1 MPNAIY
7 NLWKV
12 LCDFLLPRC
21 CPGCGQ
27 ELLRY
32 EIPCC
37 LACQTALPFTH
48 FETFANNPVF
58 QRMEELV
65 PTVHATALFYLHDGG
80 IIQQLIHQLKF
91 NGQLHLGPWLGNL
104 LAKQLKNSPY
114 AHCTAIVPLPL
125 HPQKK
130 RKRGYNQNHK
140 LCEQLA
146 EALQIPLYTNAVF
159 RTKNTAQLSL
169 NKTQDRFAEM
179 EAAFAINPE
188 LSIEAPHWLLVD
200 DVLTTGATLQ
210 SCGQALLKYPKAK
223 LSIVVLS
230 YRM

>member
-1 MPNAIY
+1 MY
-7 NLWKV
+7 
-12 LCDFLLPRC
+12 RC
-21 CPGCGQ
+21 
-27 ELLRY
+27 L
-32 EIPCC
+32 
-37 LACQTALPFTH
+37 FT
-48 FETFANNPVF
+48 P
-58 QRMEELV
+58 
-65 PTVHATALFYLHDGG
+65 
-80 IIQQLIHQLKF
+80 K
-91 NGQLHLGPWLGNL
+91 
-104 LAKQLKNSPY
+104 
-114 AHCTAIVPLPL
+114 
-125 HPQKK
+125 KK
-130 RKRGYNQNHK
+130 RERGYNQNHK

-146 EALQIPLYTNAVF
+146 QVLQIPLYTNAVF

>member
-27 ELLRY
+27 ELLPY

-37 LACQTALPFTH
+37 LACQAALPFTH

-91 NGQLHLGPWLGNL
+91 NGQQHLGPWLGNL

-125 HPQKK
+125 HPKK
-130 RKRGYNQNHK
+130 KEKEGTIKIIN
-140 LCEQLA
+140 C
-146 EALQIPLYTNAVF
+146 VS
-159 RTKNTAQLSL
+159 SL
-169 NKTQDRFAEM
+169 
-179 EAAFAINPE
+179 
-188 LSIEAPHWLLVD
+188 
-200 DVLTTGATLQ
+200 
-210 SCGQALLKYPKAK
+210 PK
-223 LSIVVLS
+223 S
-230 YRM
+230 YRFRFTPMLFFERKIPPNCL